1 MIDIHTH
8 LLPGVD
14 DGSKSL
20 ESSLEVLRRFAGEG
34 VATVVCTPHLEA
46 SRAHEAPHERHE
58 ELLAQLVT
66 ASTRPPE
73 LRRGWEIMLDVP
85 GADLRDP
92 RLGLGGSTAR
102 LVEFARLGLP
112 PNSEK
117 DLSRIRESGLVPVV
131 AHPERYWGCTPG
143 LVTAWKTAGAVI
155 QMGVTAILPRGGP
168 HRLAEELIANGLVDV
183 FASDTHGD
191 HRTLAMAR
199 DWLSGVTTEDNVR
212 LLTFENA
219 RRLLADEPTIP
230 IRPIRLRR
238 SMVRRLGEMVF
249 GKS

>member
-34 VATVVCTPHLEA
+34 VTTVVCTPHLEA

-58 ELLAQLVT
+58 ELLAQLVA

-73 LRRGWEIMLDVP
+73 LCRGWEIMLDVP

-168 HRLAEELIANGLVDV
+168 HGLAEELITNGLVDV
-183 FASDTHGD
+183 FASDTHVD
-191 HRTLAMAR
+191 RRTLAIAR

-219 RRLLADEPTIP
+219 RRLLSDEPTIP

>member
-20 ESSLEVLRRFAGEG
+20 ESSLEVLRRFAVEG
-34 VATVVCTPHLEA
+34 LVTVVCTPHLEA

-58 ELLAQLVT
+58 ELLAQLVA

-168 HRLAEELIANGLVDV
+168 HRLAEELITNGLVDV